1 MADCCLGTEGRCVL
15 ASDSHRFCFCPLRL
29 QLRDRRA
36 AGHPQLHW
44 VFQRHL
50 EATLYGRGADGGSSG
65 AIWKILNS
73 TGLGS
78 TALQVNGAAIQLG
91 QVTQAEYDQLLSQ
104 FKLCTAGLDPS
115 SIGRIR
121 SFTIVPVTTAAA
133 VARAFGRSATS
144 MSFLRA
150 LAQPVPQAWELQ
162 EESEAN
168 EANREVDLLL
178 QEKLEGAQDVEV
190 EEVESFEQELQSMV
204 RFTASAEE
212 EGRMTAYA
220 ITNPCAMLT
229 SQLKQYVATR
239 TSVFDAR
246 RSGSAVVSA
255 TVEGDTQSVLR
266 FFGYLQRTH
275 RVPEGSWLYLSAF
288 MVRSD
293 LGDLV
298 QTYAEWL
305 RANQGLR
312 YGSIA
317 NYLNGLAAV
326 TAWVYR
332 LYEIPEDTAAM
343 DPSPL
348 AQIYNLRGQAE
359 GQSKTEN
366 KRIGG
371 STSASVAGST
381 GLTCRRRGWRPSSGR
396 RRSGAT
402 SSCSAMPPPSHCSR
416 SSLPTE
422 LA

>member
-1 MADCCLGTEGRCVL
+1 
-15 ASDSHRFCFCPLRL
+15 
-29 QLRDRRA
+29 
-36 AGHPQLHW
+36 
-44 VFQRHL
+44 
-50 EATLYGRGADGGSSG
+50 
-65 AIWKILNS
+65 
-73 TGLGS
+73 
-78 TALQVNGAAIQLG
+78 
-91 QVTQAEYDQLLSQ
+91 
-104 FKLCTAGLDPS
+104 
-115 SIGRIR
+115 
-121 SFTIVPVTTAAA
+121 
-133 VARAFGRSATS
+133 

-190 EEVESFEQELQSMV
+190 EEVESFEQELQSMAP
-204 RFTASAEE
+204 FTASAEE
-212 EGRMTAYA
+212 EGRMKAYA
-220 ITNPCAMLT
+220 MTDPCAMLT

-266 FFGYLQRTH
+266 FFGYMQRTH

-359 GQSKTEN
+359 GQSNTEN
-366 KRIGG
+366 KGSQTQRAVKHKRIGG
-371 STSASVAGST
+371 WIDWADVQKARVEAIKRSEAQRGDIKLLRDATALSLLSLIPPDRV
-381 GLTCRRRGWRPSSGR
+381 GLIRKLRLGHTLKKADGGGWRLDLTKQRDGHTRRASS
-396 RRSGAT
+396 SE
-402 SSCSAMPPPSHCSR
+402 C
-416 SSLPTE
+416 
-422 LA
+422 